1 MKAVHTPFSIVKE
14 NALSQAARFRSSFLW
29 DLQLPFTRF
38 PLRPVRISAQRPMPI
53 LSS

>member
-14 NALSQAARFRSSFLW
+14 NAYVPGCTVSQQLLMGPSAAFHA
-29 DLQLPFTRF
+29 F